1 MKKKSQKLS
10 EEEFLIQREEQEI
23 KDCREMHV
31 SKPTIFYSVGDRVE
45 LGNIT
50 ETHILKVMDDGM
62 FYKVH
67 CKHITIKHGK
77 EVISEDDRY
86 VSWIQIIPYR
96 TLKEKTSVK
105 ELSDKDDYRLKY
117 LQQDIMGLF
126 TKVYNFGVDFD
137 PDYQRPLV
145 WTLEDKQYLIESI
158 FNNVD
163 IGKFCFVRRPF
174 AYETDGSIRK
184 LYEIVDGKQR
194 LNALMEF
201 FEGRFKFKGLYFRE
215 MHVFDQNHFENY
227 PVSVGEC
234 ENISRAQI
242 LKYFL
247 KLNVSGKPQDPNHL
261 EFVRKLYWKSMK

>member
-1 MKKKSQKLS
+1 MYVACFFYCFTWRDLSKQKVPN
-10 EEEFLIQREEQEI
+10 Q
-23 KDCREMHV
+23 
-31 SKPTIFYSVGDRVE
+31 Y
-45 LGNIT
+45 
-50 ETHILKVMDDGM
+50 
-62 FYKVH
+62 
-67 CKHITIKHGK
+67 
-77 EVISEDDRY
+77 RY
-86 VSWIQIIPYR
+86 AS
-96 TLKEKTSVK
+96 
-105 ELSDKDDYRLKY
+105 
-117 LQQDIMGLF
+117 
-126 TKVYNFGVDFD
+126 YNFRFF
-137 PDYQRPLV
+137 
-145 WTLEDKQYLIESI
+145 T
-158 FNNVD
+158 
-163 IGKFCFVRRPF
+163 
-174 AYETDGSIRK
+174 YETDGSIRK